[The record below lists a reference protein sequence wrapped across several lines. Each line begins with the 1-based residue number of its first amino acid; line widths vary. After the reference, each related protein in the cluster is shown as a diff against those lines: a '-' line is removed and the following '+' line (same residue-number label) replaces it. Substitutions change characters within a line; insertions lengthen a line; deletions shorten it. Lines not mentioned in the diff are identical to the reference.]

1 MPQLVAPEEPE
12 HELQGTDIPLLFAN
26 QEGLVPTDRL
36 GSLQTAH
43 TLPAG
48 QPRAEKL
55 ELTVYNVKSF
65 ALSPMYPISAGVND
79 IPSTSCHKAV
89 TP

>member
-1 MPQLVAPEEPE
+1 MPTE
-12 HELQGTDIPLLFAN
+12 
-26 QEGLVPTDRL
+26 RL
-36 GSLQTAH
+36 GSPQTSH
-43 TLPAG
+43 RSSTG

-65 ALSPMYPISAGVND
+65 GLSPMYPISDRQPSSGVND
-79 IPSTSCHKAV
+79 VPSARRKDKAV